1 MLWIIW
7 RQHNDWV
14 FDPSSMAFGKDIPS
28 GTTKNGGP
36 FPHQNDIKLTL
47 IAIKC

>member
-14 FDPSSMAFGKDIPS
+14 FDPSSMAFGKDIP
-28 GTTKNGGP
+28 NGVGLLARLWE
-36 FPHQNDIKLTL
+36 IKV
-47 IAIKC
+47 ARDSP